1 MPNKQGKERGSLVS
15 SWRYLAQHVFAVPA
29 KASEPFVVVNLINR
43 LRAQIKR
50 IRMYIQITEMG
61 PIARRYFVKNGFDGS
76 MTMLGII
83 VGAWV
88 VNVTQPEIIVTAGLG
103 ACIAMGIS
111 GVSGAYMTERAE
123 RKRDLK
129 NLETAMMTKL
139 NDSVIND
146 ATTFVSFYAALVDG
160 GSPILTA
167 LVSLSPFF
175 LLLHGL
181 IAVQSAYMSSLVVTL
196 VTLFMLGIYL
206 GRVAK
211 ENALLYGIQTLIAGV
226 ATVAIALMLGAI

>member
-1 MPNKQGKERGSLVS
+1 
-15 SWRYLAQHVFAVPA
+15 
-29 KASEPFVVVNLINR
+29 LINR
-43 LRAQIKR
+43 LRALIKR
-50 IRMYIQITEMG
+50 IRLYIQITEMG

-83 VGAWV
+83 VGSWAV
-88 VNVTQPEIIVTAGLG
+88 HVTRPEIIVTAGLG

-111 GVSGAYMTERAE
+111 GLSGAYMTERAE

-139 NDSVIND
+139 NDSVITD
-146 ATTFVSFYAALVDG
+146 ATAFVSFYAAVVDG

-167 LVSLSPFF
+167 LVSLS
-175 LLLHGL
+175 L
-181 IAVQSAYMSSLVVTL
+181 IAVENAYISSLVVTM

-206 GRVAK
+206 GKIAK
-211 ENALLYGIQTLIAGV
+211 ENVLIYGIQTLVAGL
-226 ATVAIALMLGAI
+226 ATVAIVLMLGAI